1 MEKKV
6 YALAN
11 PMLKEYIQLNKLLPF
26 NDIDKTQKQYQQLYM
41 KKMNY

>member
-1 MEKKV
+1 MKIKKIMEKKV

-26 NDIDKTQKQYQQLYM
+26 NDIDKT
-41 KKMNY
+41 